1 VAELGQQLR
10 EAREARGLSIEDVA
24 QGTRIRVAY
33 IRALEDERF
42 ADLPAPVYVRGFLRN
57 YATFLGLDAEELIGA
72 LEQQSGSFQPPHRRP
87 PQQISTPVWR
97 GPNPRALA
105 GALVLVLLV
114 AFIAFI
120 FRQYSE
126 FTASR
131 STSVF
136 AAAPSPTPVTLAATA
151 IPFPTVTPIPTLP
164 PSPTA
169 LTTAATTTATGAA
182 AVAKPTAAPTAVPV
196 RATATAAPPPPS
208 PTPKP
213 TPTQAAP
220 VVLSLRAS
228 SDSWLRVTVDG
239 QIAFEGTLLPG
250 TTKTWDGTKF
260 ITVRYGNA
268 GGVSATV
275 NGQAEGVVGQPG
287 QVVERTYRPGLG

>member
-10 EAREARGLSIEDVA
+10 EAREARGLTVDEVA
-24 QGTRIRVAY
+24 QGTRIRAAY
-33 IRALEDERF
+33 IKALEEERF

-57 YATFLGLDAEELIGA
+57 YATFLGLDAEELIGT
-72 LEQQSGSFQPPHRRP
+72 LELQSGAFQAPHRHP
-87 PQQISTPVWR
+87 PQQISAPVWR
-97 GPNPRALA
+97 GPSPRAMA
-105 GALVLVLLV
+105 GALVLILLV

-120 FRQYSE
+120 FRQYSQ

-136 AAAPSPTPVTLAATA
+136 AAAPSPTPITLAATA
-151 IPFPTVTPIPTLP
+151 IPIPTVTPIPTLP
-164 PSPTA
+164 PSPTPK
-169 LTTAATTTATGAA
+169 LA
-182 AVAKPTAAPTAVPV
+182 AVATKPPVAPTTAPV
-196 RATATAAPPPPS
+196 QATATAAPPPPS
-208 PTPKP
+208 PTPEA
-213 TPTQAAP
+213 TPTQTAP

-250 TTKTWDGTKF
+250 TTRTWDGTKF

-268 GGVSATV
+268 GGVSVTV
-275 NGQAEGVVGQPG
+275 NGIAQGVVGQPG
-287 QVVERTYRPGLG
+287 QVVEKTYRPRLG

>member
-1 VAELGQQLR
+1 MAELGQQLR
-10 EAREARGLSIEDVA
+10 EAREARGLSVDDVA
-24 QGTRIRVAY
+24 QGTRIRAAY
-33 IRALEDERF
+33 IRALEEERF

-57 YATFLGLDAEELIGA
+57 YATFLGLDAEELIGT
-72 LEQQSGSFQPPHRRP
+72 LEQQSGSFQAPHRRP
-87 PQQISTPVWR
+87 PREISTPVWR
-97 GPNPRALA
+97 GPSPRAMA

-136 AAAPSPTPVTLAATA
+136 AATPSPTPETLVATA
-151 IPFPTVTPIPTLP
+151 IPIPTVTPIPTLP
-164 PSPTA
+164 PSPTP
-169 LTTAATTTATGAA
+169 TGAPA
-182 AVAKPTAAPTAVPV
+182 AAKPTAVPTAVAV
-196 RATATAAPPPPS
+196 HATATAAPPPPS
-208 PTPKP
+208 PTPKA

-250 TTKTWDGTKF
+250 TTRTWDGAKF

-268 GGVSATV
+268 GGVSVTV
-275 NGQAEGVVGQPG
+275 NGVAEGVVGQPG
-287 QVVERTYRPGLG
+287 QVVEKTYRPRLG

>member
-10 EAREARGLSIEDVA
+10 EAREARGLSIDEVA
-24 QGTRIRVAY
+24 QGTRIRSAY
-33 IRALEDERF
+33 IRALEEERF

-57 YATFLGLDAEELIGA
+57 YATFLGLDAEELIGT
-72 LEQQSGSFQPPHRRP
+72 LEQQSGSFQPPHRHA
-87 PQQISTPVWR
+87 PQQISTPIWR
-97 GPNPRALA
+97 GPNPRAMA
-105 GALVLVLLV
+105 GALVLILLV

-136 AAAPSPTPVTLAATA
+136 AAAPSPTPITLVATA

-164 PSPTA
+164 PSPTPTGVA
-169 LTTAATTTATGAA
+169 SATKPL
-182 AVAKPTAAPTAVPV
+182 VAPTAAPVQ
-196 RATATAAPPPPS
+196 ATATTAPPPPS
-208 PTPKP
+208 PTPKA
-213 TPTQAAP
+213 TPTQGAP
-220 VVLSLRAS
+220 LVLSLRAS

-239 QIAFEGTLLPG
+239 QVAFEGTLLPG
-250 TTKTWDGTKF
+250 TTRAWDGTKF

-268 GGVSATV
+268 GGVSVTF
-275 NGQAEGVVGQPG
+275 NGKAEGVVGQPG
-287 QVVERTYRPGLG
+287 QVVERTYRLG